1 MLVIDSSAV
10 LSAFLPDEEGIDL
23 EDSIGPETELIAPRL
38 LWAEVRNIVV
48 SAERRGRLPRT
59 AADTV
64 VDAIDDLGISLDSSP
79 RSGTVLHLAR
89 KHGLSVYDS
98 LYLELALRRQA
109 EVLTLDRALQRA
121 ARAEGVT
128 VAPQ

>member
-10 LSAFLPDEEGIDL
+10 LSAFLPDEQGIDL
-23 EDSIGPETELIAPRL
+23 EDSIDSETELIAPRL

-48 SAERRGRLPRT
+48 SAERHGRLLRT

-64 VDAIDDLGISLDSSP
+64 VDAIDGLGISLDTSP
-79 RSGTVLHLAR
+79 RSGTVLYLAR
-89 KHGLSVYDS
+89 KHGVSVYDS

-109 EVLTLDRALQRA
+109 DLLTLDRALQRA

-128 VAPQ
+128 VIPQ